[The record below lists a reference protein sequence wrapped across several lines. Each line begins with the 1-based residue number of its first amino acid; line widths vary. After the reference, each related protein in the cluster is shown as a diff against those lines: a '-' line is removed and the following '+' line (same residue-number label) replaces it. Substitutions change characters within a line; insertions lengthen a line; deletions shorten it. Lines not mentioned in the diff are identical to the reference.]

1 MTRTA
6 LTATEDRL
14 SVAALTAMTVLPLL
28 AIAARKL
35 GMAGITGSSVFVQH
49 LTLWV
54 ALLGAALAARSGRL
68 LSLSTSTFL
77 GERWRPAARVF
88 TAAVGA
94 AVSLCLAWAS
104 FELVR
109 VERQGGA
116 ILAAALP
123 VWLAEV
129 VMPAGFGVLALRLVW
144 DAAEHWPGRFAAGLA
159 LLLPILLG
167 TVPGLPGSGALWPAL
182 VILLAATVAGL
193 PVFASLGG
201 LALLL
206 FWNSGVPVASVAV
219 EAYRLVASPLLP
231 SIPLFTLA
239 GYLLAEG
246 GASRRLLRVFTAFFG
261 WLPGG
266 LAIVTAA
273 VCAFFTITG
282 SGVTILS
289 LGGLMLPLLLKARYP
304 KGFSIG
310 LLTASG
316 SLGLLFPP
324 SLPVIL
330 YGVYSQTPIDRLFI
344 GGLVPGLLMVL
355 LAAAW
360 GVRQGLRSGAGRAPF
375 RWQEAW
381 KSLWEAKWE
390 LGLPVVVLAGL
401 FGGFATL
408 VETAALTVLY
418 AFVVECFFY
427 RDLSL
432 RRDYVRV
439 AIECAT
445 VVGGVLVILGVAM
458 GLTNYLVQAEAPA
471 LLFSWVRAHVHS
483 RWVFLLLLNVFLLV
497 VGCLM
502 DIFAAIIVVVPLIT
516 PMGAA
521 FGVDPVQLGII
532 FLVNLELGYLT
543 PPVGMNL
550 FLAAYRFQQPV
561 SRVCRASLPFLLI
574 LLLGVLVITY
584 VPILTTGPV
593 RWAGR

>member
-1 MTRTA
+1 
-6 LTATEDRL
+6 
-14 SVAALTAMTVLPLL
+14 
-28 AIAARKL
+28 
-35 GMAGITGSSVFVQH
+35 
-49 LTLWV
+49 
-54 ALLGAALAARSGRL
+54 
-68 LSLSTSTFL
+68 
-77 GERWRPAARVF
+77 
-88 TAAVGA
+88 
-94 AVSLCLAWAS
+94 
-104 FELVR
+104 
-109 VERQGGA
+109 
-116 ILAAALP
+116 
-123 VWLAEV
+123 
-129 VMPAGFGVLALRLVW
+129 
-144 DAAEHWPGRFAAGLA
+144 
-159 LLLPILLG
+159 
-167 TVPGLPGSGALWPAL
+167 
-182 VILLAATVAGL
+182 
-193 PVFASLGG
+193 
-201 LALLL
+201 
-206 FWNSGVPVASVAV
+206 
-219 EAYRLVASPLLP
+219 VASPLLP

-273 VCAFFTITG
+273 ACAFFTITG

-304 KGFSIG
+304 EGFSIG

-375 RWQEAW
+375 TWQEAW

-418 AFVVECFFY
+418 AFLVECFFY